1 MRKLYAVNF
10 FSPGPRGEGE
20 IYRKVRDYNTKT
32 AYTRGK
38 VDRVFEYED
47 RGYYSIKGR
56 MP

>member
-32 AYTRGK
+32 AYTRGN
-38 VDRVFEYED
+38 
-47 RGYYSIKGR
+47 
-56 MP
+56 